1 VRQQDIDVLLI
12 SESHYRGTE
21 ASKLL
26 ANEQSAGNA
35 KGGAVIL
42 IRSSDVHIPIT
53 PAAIETTLGP
63 INFGA
68 AYYPRDSYVLLTN
81 SMPIWKF
88 TILNS

>member
-1 VRQQDIDVLLI
+1 CCLRNVDSVSKKLHTVECFVRQQDIDVLLI

-53 PAAIETTLGP
+53 PAAIET
-63 INFGA
+63 
-68 AYYPRDSYVLLTN
+68 
-81 SMPIWKF
+81 
-88 TILNS
+88 